1 MNVASAIGTGLKV
14 VGALGEAKNAIKSN
28 EVPTNMNFLDMLVTQ
43 LTHQNPLEPMDNNQM
58 ISQMAQF
65 NTVDKL
71 ENLNQKMEDLLVY
84 QNMVNSSNLIGKEVV
99 VFDDIS
105 GEMISGKVE
114 SIKVEQNKP
123 SVVVDGITYD
133 IANIQDIK

>member
-14 VGALGEAKNAIKSN
+14 VGALGEAKNATKSN